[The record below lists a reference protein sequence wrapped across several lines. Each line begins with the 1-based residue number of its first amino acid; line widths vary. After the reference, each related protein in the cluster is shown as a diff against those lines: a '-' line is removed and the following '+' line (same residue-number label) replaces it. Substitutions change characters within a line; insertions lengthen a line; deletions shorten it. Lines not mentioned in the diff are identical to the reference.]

1 MTPSWG
7 PFQVHNTHQLLIVK
21 LHKIS
26 GCMCG
31 LTVKSDAAHHMPNI
45 AQPCSQSVNL
55 DYCQMSNHQAQEMLW
70 RTSEEATGV
79 TFTIWEVEL
88 AAYPSPLNLSQSW
101 LHVVYYHMSCQ
112 IFSKV
117 PGYLLIAP
125 KHLWLGCLTASFSRS
140 SCALHDLKRVAWLEE
155 RSSETAEVANVG
167 HCCVYCYA
175 KRAKTKWQMV
185 AGVTHW
191 SSPFLSVLSQKSV
204 PFRQKTGVN
213 FHYWWGTWTLRR
225 VLSFKPNV
233 LEHRLLRSFLNH
245 LFLGRWSL
253 LNPVSGHH
261 WNKMIILD
269 QDLVIECKHMTELLP
284 FLSD

>member
-1 MTPSWG
+1 MRRIPRHSGTLRHFFGQSSKRNLPPFYRYLYCTMTPSWG

-175 KRAKTKWQMV
+175 K
-185 AGVTHW
+185 
-191 SSPFLSVLSQKSV
+191 SC
-204 PFRQKTGVN
+204 
-213 FHYWWGTWTLRR
+213 
-225 VLSFKPNV
+225 
-233 LEHRLLRSFLNH
+233 E
-245 LFLGRWSL
+245 
-253 LNPVSGHH
+253 
-261 WNKMIILD
+261 NKMANGCRCHSLEFTLFKRFKSKECPFQAKD
-269 QDLVIECKHMTELLP
+269 RSEFPLLVGNLNTSESSK
-284 FLSD
+284 F